1 MKTART
7 EQNSSQ
13 QPWPADNLDRLLGLL
28 EQARAEEA
36 ALVARIEPRWPY
48 LALLAAIDE
57 QAPPALTIIHPRPQ
71 AA

>member
-1 MKTART
+1 M
-7 EQNSSQ
+7 NSSQ

-28 EQARAEEA
+28 AQARAEEDTLIA
-36 ALVARIEPRWPY
+36 SVDPRWPY

-57 QAPPALTIIHPRPQ
+57 QAPPALTVLYPRPQ